1 MRKEADMVICP
12 ICKKKIR
19 NGYICTECGH
29 DESRNIEN
37 YLSIVKI
44 SGTIKTISEEAE
56 AYQNKMAEARLC
68 ALMGERMNRY
78 EAQMKLMATQISEQ
92 QTQISEQKTQIL
104 DQKKR
109 LEELE
114 KSKNSAGSGNM
125 EKTADSIGLN
135 GAERSR
141 KTTELQTAANPNKTT
156 NPLKTAQK
164 ESWKVGEI
172 VKFGEYTIHQKNRRN
187 PIEWIVVN
195 RQRNKCLLLS
205 RYGLDFKRYSEQSW
219 NIKWENSGVRTW
231 LNEEFYW
238 NAFSAQEKEKIFAVK
253 IGNNPYSMGS
263 FVNPGFYEH
272 HGVDNK
278 VFLLSK
284 EEVDSY
290 LKEESQRKA
299 ELTPYAKTLS
309 EMGNFNKY
317 GRWWLRNMGSRPTAA
332 MLVNVNGYINDSGLD
347 AWTDDVMVRPAMW
360 VINEA

>member
-205 RYGLDFKRYSEQSW
+205 RYGLGIQMYNDTFLHTT
-219 NIKWENSGVRTW
+219 WEKSDIRSW
-231 LNEEFYW
+231 LNDTFYKL
-238 NAFSAQEKEKIFAVK
+238 AFNPQESQRIVTTALDKTFFSS
-253 IGNNPYSMGS
+253 GTND
-263 FVNPGFYEH
+263 H
-272 HGVDNK
+272 

-284 EEVDSY
+284 EEARLLSS
-290 LKEESQRKA
+290 EERKA
-299 ELTPYAKTLS
+299 EPTRYARNAGFKMEFS
-309 EMGNFNKY
+309 SKY
-317 GRWWLRNMGSRPTAA
+317 GRWWLRDQGTRSIDAA
-332 MLVNVNGYINDSGLD
+332 FVDVNGGINETGMDVRTTG
-347 AWTDDVMVRPAMW
+347 VMVRPAVW
-360 VINEA
+360 VEIW